1 MKLSECK
8 IVGAIT
14 LPRGKAAFDR
24 ANVILSTGKGYLE
37 ATTYLDGDEV
47 TGKSFTHEEMLA
59 IVGSGQAIRF
69 PGFLPAV
76 TGAVLWVLRSNFEGR
91 EAALE
96 ELRKSGCMLY
106 EYIRMIDGSFACLVR
121 EQPAMLELRDRWTAA
136 SDECARRLGRQG
148 DWEAACKAAMQAVVL
163 ERTMSPERIAM
174 ISLAWLKLNDRLY
187 ADGYVSMARNSRGED
202 FARQVLARRAELEL
216 ALTSVVDDSR
226 GAVVEMTEE
235 LRRKNASRPRR
246 SKVLYG
252 QNRAG
257 LERGFGRV
265 GSNHSGGV

>member
-1 MKLSECK
+1 VKLSECK

-47 TGKSFTHEEMLA
+47 TGKPFTREEMLA
-59 IVGSGQAIRF
+59 IVRAGQAIQF
-69 PGFLPAV
+69 AGFIPAA

-106 EYIRMIDGSFACLVR
+106 EYIKMIDGSFACLVR
-121 EQPAMLELRDRWTAA
+121 EQPAMLALRDRWTAA
-136 SDECARRLGRQG
+136 SDERARHLGRQG

-163 ERTMSPERIAM
+163 ERVMIPDRIAM
-174 ISLAWLKLNDRLY
+174 ISLAWLKLNNQLY
-187 ADGYVSMARNSRGED
+187 ADGYVSMARNSRGEE
-202 FARQVLARRAELEL
+202 FAHQVLAMRAELDH
-216 ALTSVVDDSR
+216 ALSSKHADGPRGKVVGMSEGLKR
-226 GAVVEMTEE
+226 KSARPARSEE
-235 LRRKNASRPRR
+235 LYQKSRESMGDDPKHRE
-246 SKVLYG
+246 V
-252 QNRAG
+252 A
-257 LERGFGRV
+257 
-265 GSNHSGGV
+265 